1 MIRNLGY
8 MALLGVT
15 LIILFFLIN
24 YYDLMRF
31 RKCYDNDF
39 NLSYCTRY
47 RDY

>member
-1 MIRNLGY
+1 MNKNLGFII
-8 MALLGVT
+8 LLGVV

-47 RDY
+47 RNY

>member
-1 MIRNLGY
+1 MNKNLGFII
-8 MALLGVT
+8 LLGMV

-39 NLSYCTRY
+39 KLNYCTRY
-47 RDY
+47 KNY

>member
-1 MIRNLGY
+1 MNKNLGY
-8 MALLGVT
+8 MALLGVA

-39 NLSYCTRY
+39 KFHYCEKY
-47 RDY
+47 KNY

>member
-8 MALLGVT
+8 VIILGVV

-31 RKCYDNDF
+31 RKCYDN
-39 NLSYCTRY
+39 SYTY
-47 RDY
+47 DYCNKYINY

>member
-8 MALLGVT
+8 MALLGVV
-15 LIILFFLIN
+15 LITLFFLIN

-39 NLSYCTRY
+39 KLSYCNRY
-47 RDY
+47 KNY